1 MHETKLDEKP
11 SKRPDEKPETQAVLD
26 AMMVRKPWLLLVLKM
41 NSDPVPIETGRFGK
55 VSP

>member
-1 MHETKLDEKP
+1 MHETKLDDKP

-41 NSDPVPIETGRFGK
+41 DSDPVPIETGRFRK